1 MRYIRQFAIIM
12 LFSLLGELCH
22 LMIPIPIPASIYG
35 MVLLFLALALGL
47 LKVDAVKETGSFL
60 VSLLPLL
67 FVVPTVGLMGHW
79 DLIRDDLFQIAAVIV
94 VTTVLTFGV
103 SGMLTRLFQRE
114 GDDHDRDPF

>member
-1 MRYIRQFAIIM
+1 MKYIRQFAIIM

-35 MVLLFLALALGL
+35 MVLLFLSLAMGL
-47 LKVDAVKETGSFL
+47 LKVDAVKETGAFL

-67 FVVPTVGLMGHW
+67 FVVPTVGLMGCW
-79 DLIRDDLFQIAAVIV
+79 DMIREDLLQIAILIV

-103 SGMLTRLFQRE
+103 SGMLTKLFHKD
-114 GDDHDRDPF
+114 GDGND

>member
-1 MRYIRQFAIIM
+1 M

-35 MVLLFLALALGL
+35 KVFLFLSLSLGL
-47 LKVDAVKETGSFL
+47 LKVEAVKEAGSFL

-79 DLIRDDLFQIAAVIV
+79 DLIRDDLFQIAILIV
-94 VTTVLTFGV
+94 VTTMLTFGV
-103 SGMLTRLFQRE
+103 SGMLTKLFHKD
-114 GDDHDRDPF
+114 GDTL

>member
-1 MRYIRQFAIIM
+1 MKYIRQFVIIM

-35 MVLLFLALALGL
+35 MVLMFLSLALGL
-47 LKVDAVKETGSFL
+47 LKVEAVKETGSFL

-79 DLIRDDLFQIAAVIV
+79 DLIRDDLLQIAILIV
-94 VTTVLTFGV
+94 VTTMLTFGV
-103 SGMLTRLFQRE
+103 SGMLTKLFHKD
-114 GDDHDRDPF
+114 GDGND

>member
-1 MRYIRQFAIIM
+1 MKYIRQFAIIL

-35 MVLLFLALALGL
+35 MVLLFLSLALGL

-79 DLIRDDLFQIAAVIV
+79 GLIREELLQITILIV

-103 SGMLTRLFQRE
+103 SGVLTKLFHRE
-114 GDDHDRDPF
+114 GDGHD

>member
-1 MRYIRQFAIIM
+1 MKYIRQFAVIL
-12 LFSLLGELCH
+12 LFSFLGVLCH

-35 MVLLFLALALGL
+35 MVLLFLTLALGL

-79 DLIRDDLFQIAAVIV
+79 ELIREDLMQIAILIV
-94 VTTVLTFGV
+94 ATTVLTFGV
-103 SGMLTRLFQRE
+103 SGILTKLFHKD
-114 GDDHDRDPF
+114 GDEV

>member
-1 MRYIRQFAIIM
+1 MKYIRQFAIIM

-22 LMIPIPIPASIYG
+22 LTIPIPIPASIYG
-35 MVLLFLALALGL
+35 MVLLFLFLALGL

-79 DLIRDDLFQIAAVIV
+79 DLIRGDLLQITILIV
-94 VTTVLTFGV
+94 VTTMLTFGV
-103 SGMLTRLFQRE
+103 SGMLTKLFHKD
-114 GDDHDRDPF
+114 GDGND